1 MAKEMLEGMDEPD
14 LAAVLNDQHI
24 GSQLQPGD
32 KKKLENMVYY
42 LKMKRKKEK
51 EDQEKKLE
59 QDHLISEKG
68 MMFVSQKTFDL
79 HQALLAPVTEED
91 RVKLIKSTIE
101 SNIFIFLEYMETYQL
116 PSNDFLKIVVSLKD
130 QVEATSFTELFVRVC
145 RY

>member
-1 MAKEMLEGMDEPD
+1 
-14 LAAVLNDQHI
+14 
-24 GSQLQPGD
+24 
-32 KKKLENMVYY
+32 
-42 LKMKRKKEK
+42 
-51 EDQEKKLE
+51 
-59 QDHLISEKG
+59 
-68 MMFVSQKTFDL
+68 MFVSQKTFDL